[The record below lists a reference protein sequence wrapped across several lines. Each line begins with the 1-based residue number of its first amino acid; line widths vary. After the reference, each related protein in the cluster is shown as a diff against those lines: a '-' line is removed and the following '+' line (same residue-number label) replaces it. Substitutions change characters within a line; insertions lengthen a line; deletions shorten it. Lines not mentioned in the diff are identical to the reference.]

1 MQMWRNLPDSELSFL
16 REAESEVQRY
26 KKELLHQDIH
36 RNINPNKRISLA
48 ALAVYFTVV
57 DPANSST
64 QHPVSAVLETRQL
77 YLRTDDVY
85 PAKMRGC
92 QVEFVRQK
100 TSHIFFLNLV
110 ANGLPSLSSY
120 LECLLIFS
128 DYNLSLTRNYC
139 VNNNVCVPS
148 GLGGNFGLAQ
158 EKNKEQAQQ
167 TKQVH

>member
-1 MQMWRNLPDSELSFL
+1 M
-16 REAESEVQRY
+16 
-26 KKELLHQDIH
+26 
-36 RNINPNKRISLA
+36 
-48 ALAVYFTVV
+48 V
-57 DPANSST
+57 DLANSST

-100 TSHIFFLNLV
+100 TSLFFFFFNLV
-110 ANGLPSLSSY
+110 TNGLPSLTSY
-120 LECLLIFS
+120 PECLLIFS
-128 DYNLSLTRNYC
+128 DYNLSLKIYNC
-139 VNNNVCVPS
+139 VNNNVRVPS